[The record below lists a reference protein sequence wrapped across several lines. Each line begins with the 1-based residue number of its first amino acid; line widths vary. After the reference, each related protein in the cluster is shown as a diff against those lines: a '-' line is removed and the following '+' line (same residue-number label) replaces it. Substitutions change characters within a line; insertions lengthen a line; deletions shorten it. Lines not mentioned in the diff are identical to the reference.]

1 MIAKN
6 FKLLM
11 AMSLVISLAACGS
24 ESTASN
30 GTPDPQ
36 STASGEFPTS
46 GSGEL
51 HLYNWTD
58 YIDPAEL
65 DRFTAETGIEI
76 ILDTFDSN
84 ETLLAKL
91 QSGSTGYDVI
101 VPSDYMVQQ
110 MIELN
115 LLENIGVKDFP
126 NAKNIKPEAINVVFD
141 NGRNYTAPYMYGTT
155 GIICNPIAEP
165 RCKDLKSWKDFFT
178 FGLDKTDAMKDQVEI
193 VSSALRAVGVPA
205 AELCTTDKSKSLAAQ
220 ELLSGFKPDVI
231 ESDGSIE
238 RVIGGI
244 SNVRQNWNGD
254 SHRMKLENPDLIYI
268 YPSEGL
274 NLWSDQFAVPVGAPN
289 LDNAKIF
296 INWMMDPKN
305 IAMETNF
312 TGYDNSITGSSD
324 YFDPSL
330 KDDPAVN
337 VPAEYLS
344 LLSPIPNC
352 SQEAREL
359 YTQVFT
365 SWTTEQ

>member
-65 DRFTAETGIEI
+65 DRFTTETGIEI

-155 GIICNPIAEP
+155 GIICNPLAEP

-205 AELCTTDKSKSLAAQ
+205 A
-220 ELLSGFKPDVI
+220 
-231 ESDGSIE
+231 
-238 RVIGGI
+238 
-244 SNVRQNWNGD
+244 
-254 SHRMKLENPDLIYI
+254 
-268 YPSEGL
+268 
-274 NLWSDQFAVPVGAPN
+274 
-289 LDNAKIF
+289 
-296 INWMMDPKN
+296 
-305 IAMETNF
+305 
-312 TGYDNSITGSSD
+312 
-324 YFDPSL
+324 
-330 KDDPAVN
+330 
-337 VPAEYLS
+337 
-344 LLSPIPNC
+344 
-352 SQEAREL
+352 
-359 YTQVFT
+359 
-365 SWTTEQ
+365 

>member
-1 MIAKN
+1 MVAKN
-6 FKLLM
+6 FKLLV
-11 AMSLVISLAACGS
+11 ATALAISVAACGS
-24 ESTASN
+24 ESTTSN
-30 GTPDPQ
+30 SADTQ
-36 STASGEFPTS
+36 STATGAFPTS

-58 YIDPAEL
+58 YIDPAEIA
-65 DRFTAETGIEI
+65 RFTDETGIEV

-110 MIELN
+110 MVELN
-115 LLENIGVKDFP
+115 LIQNIGVKDFP
-126 NAKNIKPEAINVVFD
+126 NAKNIKPEAMNVIFD
-141 NGRNYTAPYMYGTT
+141 KGRNYTAPYMYGTT

-165 RCKDLKSWKDFFT
+165 KCKDMKSWHDFFT
-178 FGLDKTDAMKDQVEI
+178 FNLAKTDVLKDQVEV
-193 VSSALRAVGVPA
+193 VSAALRAVGVPA
-205 AELCTTDKSKSLAAQ
+205 NDLCTTDKSKYLAAQ
-220 ELLSGFKPDVI
+220 ELLSGFKPAVI

-238 RVIGGI
+238 RVLGGI

-254 SHRMKLENPDLIYI
+254 SHRMKVENPDLVYI
-268 YPSEGL
+268 YPSEGV

-305 IAMETNF
+305 IAKETNF
-312 TGYDNSITGSSD
+312 TGYDNSIIGSSD

-330 KDDPAVN
+330 KNDPAVN
-337 VPAEYLS
+337 VPAEYLP

-352 SQEAREL
+352 GQEARDL